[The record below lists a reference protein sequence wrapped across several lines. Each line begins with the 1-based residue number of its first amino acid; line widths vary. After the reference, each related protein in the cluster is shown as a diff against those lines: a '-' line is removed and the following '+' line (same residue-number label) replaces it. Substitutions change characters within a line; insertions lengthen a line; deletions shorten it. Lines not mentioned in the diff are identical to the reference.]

1 MSETGI
7 LLALETSGE
16 VCGLALTR
24 NGLLLSECRFRHEMH
39 LSERILG
46 EMDAILKGSGLT
58 LSEVEAFGVGIGPG
72 SFTGTRIGV
81 MTLKTLASVQQK
93 PIYGINSLSALAAHY
108 SGLQN
113 TYVVPILP
121 CRPGTVF
128 AAVYDVSGDTPNAL
142 LAPDAFI
149 LDELWQAIAA
159 QNPLA
164 VVFCGSGA
172 ARYQQELTQLLEAI
186 PLSFGIPTEPSPAL
200 IARLA
205 NLRRITEP
213 SDDVLA
219 LAPLYIAP
227 PPISQSKTPIPTGLP
242 PEH

>member
-1 MSETGI
+1 MSATGI
-7 LLALETSGE
+7 LLALETSGD
-16 VCGLALTR
+16 VGGIALTR
-24 NGLLLSECRFRHEMH
+24 DGLLLSECRFRHEMH

-46 EMDAILKGSGLT
+46 EMDALLKASGLT
-58 LSEVEAFGVGIGPG
+58 LSDVEAFGVGIGPG

-93 PIYGINSLSALAAHY
+93 PIYGVNSLSALAAHY

-113 TYVVPILP
+113 IVVVPVLP
-121 CRPGTVF
+121 CRTGIVF
-128 AAVYDVSGDTPNAL
+128 AAIYDVSGTVPNAL
-142 LAPDAFI
+142 VAPDVFT
-149 LDELWQAIAA
+149 LDELWQVIAA
-159 QNPLA
+159 QNPSA

-172 ARYQQELTQLLEAI
+172 ARYRQELTQLLEAI

-205 NLRRITEP
+205 DLRRTIEP

-242 PEH
+242 TEF